1 MNRDAL
7 EALIARHLDGQATAA
22 EAAALSRALEASE
35 DARRLYL
42 RLARLHAALGAEEAV
57 AGEVPALPMAPTRP
71 RAWIGLAIAAACAF
85 LAGAALLFRA
95 WHRPDQPAGERAA
108 VAQLGA
114 LHEVRWVAP
123 DARFNPG
130 DPLRPGQRV
139 ELSAG
144 SAGVIFASGARVTL
158 LGPCIFEVTDANSG
172 FLTLGQLKAVALTPA
187 SKGFTVRTRT
197 ARVVDIG
204 TEFVA
209 AAAPDG
215 QSRIDVTSGEVDVH
229 LNGAGTP
236 HRLRTGEALAVE
248 AGSSQVLV
256 RIEPGDGTADFRFP
270 SIPPPSDRDFADQSR
285 GQATM
290 QVVRGGLFYT
300 APIPSGP
307 PALLLDGRGQTA
319 PDSPAES
326 VFFGPNDSGTLLL
339 DLGRV
344 ITIAQI
350 NTYSWH
356 QNQTA
361 ENRVRAVQKFTLF
374 GFAGA
379 APPTFGGP
387 PAEAGW
393 VPIARVDSDD
403 FFRVMQPIDRP
414 AQQACAI
421 TGAQGSI
428 GRYRYLLWMVEPTL
442 SVTKPVLDNT
452 FYAEFDVYGQP

>member
-1 MNRDAL
+1 
-7 EALIARHLDGQATAA
+7 
-22 EAAALSRALEASE
+22 
-35 DARRLYL
+35 
-42 RLARLHAALGAEEAV
+42 
-57 AGEVPALPMAPTRP
+57 
-71 RAWIGLAIAAACAF
+71 
-85 LAGAALLFRA
+85 
-95 WHRPDQPAGERAA
+95 
-108 VAQLGA
+108 
-114 LHEVRWVAP
+114 
-123 DARFNPG
+123 
-130 DPLRPGQRV
+130 
-139 ELSAG
+139 
-144 SAGVIFASGARVTL
+144 
-158 LGPCIFEVTDANSG
+158 
-172 FLTLGQLKAVALTPA
+172 
-187 SKGFTVRTRT
+187 
-197 ARVVDIG
+197 
-204 TEFVA
+204 
-209 AAAPDG
+209 
-215 QSRIDVTSGEVDVH
+215 
-229 LNGAGTP
+229 
-236 HRLRTGEALAVE
+236 
-248 AGSSQVLV
+248 
-256 RIEPGDGTADFRFP
+256 
-270 SIPPPSDRDFADQSR
+270 
-285 GQATM
+285 M

-374 GFAGA
+374 GFAGD
-379 APPTFGGP
+379 APPTFDGP

-428 GRYRYLLWMVEPTL
+428 GRYRYLLWVVEPTL

-452 FYAEFDVYGQP
+452 FYAEFDVYGHP